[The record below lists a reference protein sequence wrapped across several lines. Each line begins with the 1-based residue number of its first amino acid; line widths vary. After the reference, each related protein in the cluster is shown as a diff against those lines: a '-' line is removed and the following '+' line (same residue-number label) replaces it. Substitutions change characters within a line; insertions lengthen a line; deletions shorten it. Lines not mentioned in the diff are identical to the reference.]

1 MTPNLGQG
9 AGQSIED
16 AIILAGHLKRSS
28 TIEKALERYEHERTG
43 RTSQITRM
51 SNRIGRVAQLNN
63 GVSVALRDA
72 LFPRIPAWVL
82 EKQLKYLYEVR
93 FEGL

>member
-16 AIILAGHLKRSS
+16 AIILAGHLKRSP
-28 TIEKALERYEHERTG
+28 TINEALERYEHERTG

-72 LFPRIPAWVL
+72 LFPHIPAWVL

>member
-1 MTPNLGQG
+1 
-9 AGQSIED
+9 
-16 AIILAGHLKRSS
+16 
-28 TIEKALERYEHERTG
+28 
-43 RTSQITRM
+43 M